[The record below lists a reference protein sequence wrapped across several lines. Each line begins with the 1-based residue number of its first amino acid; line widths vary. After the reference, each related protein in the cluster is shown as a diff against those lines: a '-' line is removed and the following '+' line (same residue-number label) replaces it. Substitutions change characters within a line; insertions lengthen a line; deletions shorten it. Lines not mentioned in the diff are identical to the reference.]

1 MIFGPK
7 EMWVYTPLQSHR
19 ILLHAAIASNVPSPG
34 RELPGNHVGSLRL
47 LSSAPNPTH
56 KESVMEV
63 CIFFLY
69 AMILLPGIAA
79 SVHQMK
85 SFLNHT
91 AYLSCF
97 FPNSQKTD
105 IKDLRVFWQKGT
117 DEVVHEV
124 YHGQEKHD
132 NLSPKYINRT
142 KMDMDKWTLQLLNAG
157 IVDEGQY
164 TCIIQ
169 HRVKG
174 SPKVIHR
181 SECLLHIIANYSQ
194 PEIALLHTEERMAAR
209 WPNKYLNLSCSSSG
223 GYPEPK
229 QMTWLI
235 SHENTTHELTG
246 HTDVS
251 QDAVTKLYNVTSKLN
266 IPVPTNTLTNIS
278 CLLHLGEQLGSLV
291 SVPLGIEIQGEE
303 MEQVKINVFGPLI
316 AVIILITLLLGFVI
330 LKKNRNSLSTNQS
343 VSLAV

>member
-1 MIFGPK
+1 MAC
-7 EMWVYTPLQSHR
+7 S
-19 ILLHAAIASNVPSPG
+19 LLLKAAKHTEV
-34 RELPGNHVGSLRL
+34 L
-47 LSSAPNPTH
+47 APVH
-56 KESVMEV
+56 EKSIMEV
-63 CIFFLY
+63 CILFLY

-79 SVHQMK
+79 SVHQVK

-91 AYLSCF
+91 AYLSCY

-105 IKDLRVFWQKGT
+105 INDLRVFWQKG
-117 DEVVHEV
+117 DVEVVHEV
-124 YHGQEKHD
+124 YYGQEKHD

-157 IVDEGQY
+157 IMDEGQY
-164 TCIIQ
+164 RCIIQ
-169 HRVKG
+169 HRDKG
-174 SPKVIHR
+174 SPKVIHT

-194 PEIALLHTEERMAAR
+194 PEIAWLHAGELK
-209 WPNKYLNLSCSSSG
+209 PNEYLNLSCSSSG

-229 QMTWLI
+229 QMTWLV
-235 SHENTTHELTG
+235 SQENTTYRLMRHM
-246 HTDVS
+246 DVS

-266 IPVPTNTLTNIS
+266 ITVPTNTLTNIS

-303 MEQVKINVFGPLI
+303 MEQVKVNLFGPLI
-316 AVIILITLLLGFVI
+316 AVTVLITLLLGFVI
-330 LKKNRNSLSTNQS
+330 LKKNRNISSTNQS

>member
-1 MIFGPK
+1 MACF
-7 EMWVYTPLQSHR
+7 
-19 ILLHAAIASNVPSPG
+19 LLLKAVKHTEVLAPVHA
-34 RELPGNHVGSLRL
+34 
-47 LSSAPNPTH
+47 
-56 KESVMEV
+56 KSVMEV

-69 AMILLPGIAA
+69 AMILLPGITA
-79 SVHQMK
+79 SVHQVK

-91 AYLSCF
+91 AYLSCY

-105 IKDLRVFWQKGT
+105 VKDLRVFWQKGAV
-117 DEVVHEV
+117 EVVHEV
-124 YHGQEKHD
+124 YYGQEKHD

-169 HRVKG
+169 HRDKG
-174 SPKVIHR
+174 SPKVIHT
-181 SECLLHIIANYSQ
+181 SVCLLHIIANYSQ
-194 PEIALLHTEERMAAR
+194 PEIAWLHTGELK
-209 WPNKYLNLSCSSSG
+209 PNEYLSLSCSSSG

-235 SHENTTHELTG
+235 SQENTTYRLMRQMN
-246 HTDVS
+246 VS

-266 IPVPTNTLTNIS
+266 ITVPTNTLTNIS
-278 CLLHLGEQLGSLV
+278 CFLHLGEQLGSLV

-303 MEQVKINVFGPLI
+303 MEPVKINFFGPLI
-316 AVIILITLLLGFVI
+316 AVMIVLITLLLGFVI
-330 LKKNRNSLSTNQS
+330 LKKNRNISSTNQS
-343 VSLAV
+343 VSVAV